1 MKLPDQGGDWPGM
14 ESDLQTDAKDVRPI
28 FTIESMDQFRE
39 IIWDYYHHQGR
50 IQPWRDHP
58 DPYHIFISEV
68 MLQQTQVPRVIEKY
82 PLFVARFPDFYTLA
96 RAELS
101 AILQEWQG
109 LGYNRR
115 ARYLKLSAGK
125 ITEEYSGLLPS
136 DEAVLVTFPGIGR
149 ATAAS
154 IVAFAFNK
162 PVIFIETNIRRVFI
176 HFFFPGNIIVRDDE
190 ILPLVATALDPKNP
204 REWYYA
210 LMDYGTMLA
219 KSGENPNRQSRHYT
233 RQSSFLGSDRQVR
246 GEIIRFL
253 LANQPVPAEVVIAHI
268 QKDRERT
275 EKIIRGMER
284 DGIITSTGGM
294 IQIA

>member
-1 MKLPDQGGDWPGM
+1 M
-14 ESDLQTDAKDVRPI
+14 ESDLQTTAKDGHPI
-28 FTIESMDQFRE
+28 FAIEFIDQFRE
-39 IIWDYYHHQGR
+39 VIWEYYHRQGR
-50 IQPWRDHP
+50 IQPWRNHP
-58 DPYHIFISEV
+58 DPYHIFVSEV
-68 MLQQTQVPRVIEKY
+68 MLQQTRVPRVIEKY
-82 PLFVARFPDFYTLA
+82 PSFVERFPDFYTLA
-96 RAELS
+96 GSELS

-115 ARYLKLSAGK
+115 ARYLKLSAIK
-125 ITEEYSGLLPS
+125 ITEEYSGILPS

-154 IVAFAFNK
+154 VVAFAFNK

-176 HFFFPGNIIVRDDE
+176 HFFFPCNVIVRDDE
-190 ILPLVATALDPKNP
+190 ILPLVAKALDPKNP

-219 KSGENPNRQSRHYT
+219 KSGKNPNRRSRHYT
-233 RQSSFLGSDRQVR
+233 RQSSFFGSDRQVR

-253 LANQPVPAEVVIAHI
+253 LLNQPVPADVVIAHI
-268 QKDRERT
+268 TTDRERA

-284 DGIITSTGGM
+284 DGIITTVRGIM
-294 IQIA
+294 RIT